1 MTPDT
6 ADMSLSCHYAAA
18 PHEAQAQAQPA
29 TNLPRPAP
37 TSRCCLYPPKQ
48 EADEDGS
55 GELDPDEFYEKLG
68 PYLGQS
74 LSQAEVGA
82 GRRRRACC
90 RRGALCRSSHASLRM
105 HLGTVHGHRLACFS
119 CTVIFN
125 AWLLPRPCTSHNMQV
140 AQLFMRIDADCGGT
154 IDWEEFVNYFF
165 LQRAA
170 SGGGEGSADWRLH
183 LQVAGGAAGPGSC

>member
-55 GELDPDEFYEKLG
+55 GELDLDEFYEKLG

-90 RRGALCRSSHASLRM
+90 SG
-105 HLGTVHGHRLACFS
+105 VHCAGQAMPACG
-119 CTVIFN
+119 CIWVQYMAT
-125 AWLLPRPCTSHNMQV
+125 
-140 AQLFMRIDADCGGT
+140 G
-154 IDWEEFVNYFF
+154 
-165 LQRAA
+165 
-170 SGGGEGSADWRLH
+170 
-183 LQVAGGAAGPGSC
+183 